1 MSTGLYG
8 KRRGILLHFQAF
20 SILLIGLL
28 TLGFTSAGATLARG
42 AEISPQ
48 IFDQR
53 LDRTEAAGGQPIRFD
68 FKWAVPATAQAGDT
82 FTIQLP
88 NELRVRN
95 SAGFPLLAPDGQT
108 AANAVWS
115 YKTVTFT
122 LTDYVNSNDNVN
134 GSAFFTL
141 EWDSAHVDMS
151 AGAEHMLQFSGSN
164 SWQMP
169 LTLIPDGTPGTG
181 QSLSKVGWWLSGDQG
196 ASSMENQLGW
206 VVYLDTGDE
215 QGADTPVI
223 ITDTPGSGYQIDL
236 DSVEGF
242 SNGNPLSA
250 SRFTAERVGSNGVKI
265 VLVGNYP
272 GEPAV
277 YPGENVYF
285 KYDGDLLPGENGIF
299 TNSATITEGSDD
311 PRIVEAEILRDGAG
325 GDGSGDGR
333 RLTPV
338 APAVEQAKCTD
349 DGTVTGP
356 SLTLAETGGISYT
369 VVGDIEA
376 GESIH
381 IIATPAK
388 NFTLAETTGWTLNE
402 DGTATFEVVLTTPEC
417 ETAPPVED
425 KKAAPDAPEVVQATC
440 NADGTV
446 TDPTVGVA
454 ETEGVAYTVDGEVK
468 AGNTVTV
475 TATAQDGFKLTAA
488 GDWTLNEDGTASLTV
503 VLDET
508 DCVVPPVEAAPVA
521 PTVEQATCNA
531 DGTVTDPT
539 VGVAETEG
547 VTYKVDGEVKAGN
560 TVTVTATAKDGFKL
574 SEVDGWKL
582 NEDGTA
588 SFEVVLESPDCE
600 TNPSV
605 EDKETAPVA
614 PVVEQ
619 ATCNADGSV
628 VDPNL
633 NLATTEGVAYTVDGE
648 VKAGNTVTVT
658 ATAQDGFKLT
668 AAGDWTL
675 NED

>member
-1 MSTGLYG
+1 
-8 KRRGILLHFQAF
+8 
-20 SILLIGLL
+20 
-28 TLGFTSAGATLARG
+28 
-42 AEISPQ
+42 
-48 IFDQR
+48 
-53 LDRTEAAGGQPIRFD
+53 
-68 FKWAVPATAQAGDT
+68 
-82 FTIQLP
+82 
-88 NELRVRN
+88 
-95 SAGFPLLAPDGQT
+95 
-108 AANAVWS
+108 
-115 YKTVTFT
+115 
-122 LTDYVNSNDNVN
+122 
-134 GSAFFTL
+134 
-141 EWDSAHVDMS
+141 
-151 AGAEHMLQFSGSN
+151 MLQFSGSN

-277 YPGENVYF
+277 YPDENVYF

-338 APAVEQAKCTD
+338 APTVEQAKCTD

-381 IIATPAK
+381 VIATPAK

-475 TATAQDGFKLTAA
+475 TATAKDGYKLSEAK
-488 GDWTLNEDGTASLTV
+488 GWTLNDDGTATIDI
-503 VLDET
+503 VLGT
-508 DCVVPPVEAAPVA
+508 PDCQTPPVEDKEAAPVA

-539 VGVAETEG
+539 VEVAETEG
-547 VTYKVDGEVKAGN
+547 VAYTVNGEVKAGN
-560 TVTVTATAKDGFKL
+560 TVTVTATPKDGFTLTETK
-574 SEVDGWKL
+574 GWTL

-588 SFEVVLESPDCE
+588 TFTVTFEEAGQCAAP
-600 TNPSV
+600 
-605 EDKETAPVA
+605 TAPVTPDVDEPSEPA
-614 PVVEQ
+614 P
-619 ATCNADGSV
+619 S
-628 VDPNL
+628 PNS
-633 NLATTEGVAYTVDGE
+633 NDNGQTPDESKPLANTGFSTGLVAL
-648 VKAGNTVTVT
+648 AGALVMG
-658 ATAQDGFKLT
+658 AQVC
-668 AAGDWTL
+668 WS
-675 NED
+675 